1 MAPIASA
8 NESKIGLARELS
20 PITASSCSTAMPL
33 DRIASSCSPSASGEV
48 RRGQEAS
55 ALSDV
60 DAVAVRLY
68 ARGLTTGEISAHF
81 AEMYGAS
88 VSTRLW
94 ACAGPS

>member
-8 NESKIGLARELS
+8 NESKIGLARAS

-33 DRIASSCSPSASGEV
+33 DRIASAA
-48 RRGQEAS
+48 GQARPARYVVVKKRS

-60 DAVAVRLY
+60 DALAVRLY
-68 ARGLTTGEISAHF
+68 AKGLTTGEISAHF